1 MVRTGILRKSSL
13 YAIAARRA
21 ADVKE
26 ERHDLFS
33 SLLDANE
40 GLAATGEK
48 LPDAGLMGNV
58 FIFMVAGAFFCL
70 NVLFLPHGLADRRVW
85 GPWQCRLR
93 GTFVGFSGF
102 D

>member
-1 MVRTGILRKSSL
+1 MHEM
-13 YAIAARRA
+13 IAARRA

-58 FIFMVAGAFFCL
+58 FIFMVAGAFL
-70 NVLFLPHGLADRRVW
+70 SDLPHEHECTPSRTPCADGRALAFF
-85 GPWQCRLR
+85 CRLR
-93 GTFVGFSGF
+93 GTFPGVWNFG
-102 D
+102 

>member
-1 MVRTGILRKSSL
+1 MHEM
-13 YAIAARRA
+13 IAARRA

-58 FIFMVAGAFFCL
+58 FIFMVAGAFVVGPAARARVHSFFSSSFC
-70 NVLFLPHGLADRRVW
+70 
-85 GPWQCRLR
+85 
-93 GTFVGFSGF
+93 
-102 D
+102 

>member
-1 MVRTGILRKSSL
+1 MMEMIT
-13 YAIAARRA
+13 ARRTA
-21 ADVKE
+21 EVKE

-58 FIFMVAGAFFCL
+58 FIFMVAGAFFCPD
-70 NVLFLPHGLADRRVW
+70 VLFLPHQCTPFADGRALGPCNVGYEVRLSGL
-85 GPWQCRLR
+85 
-93 GTFVGFSGF
+93 GF
-102 D
+102 